1 MDETGEIKKE
11 KTRNLSTMTAIRF
24 YLSFFK
30 NHIPDVL
37 WTLFLNILIIVPLQ
51 ATPLLVKI
59 IIDNCIPSED
69 IVSIIGILVI
79 AITLFLFNILFI
91 VSMRVTINTVIKS
104 VSSDLRGA
112 LTRRLQILSLSYI
125 NQNST
130 GRFYSKIMRDVD
142 KLERFANV
150 FLNVVFRPLI
160 IFIMIVAI
168 LIWVNPRLLGIFAL
182 IFPVYLVIFFI
193 FKHLV
198 RRSRHMERLAHETLS
213 ITVNN
218 FLQTSLLSRQHGHEA
233 FEAHKIDKSSEEVT
247 NVSTKSAA
255 YISLFQSFNMVIT
268 RIFNFGILCI
278 AAISVIQGNL
288 TIGGMLLFIQYF
300 GQIMQIV
307 QQFNNQYEVL
317 SEFNESISSIKEVLD
332 APDIEYNHGKP
343 KVEHI
348 EGKVT
353 FENVSFSYSDGK
365 QVLNNISAEIT
376 PGMSVGLVGKSGS
389 GKSTF
394 VNLILGLY
402 RPQSGTICIDDVPIN
417 DLDMRS
423 VRKKIGV
430 VNQQPIIFSG
440 TVYDNI
446 VHAYRNIPMKSVI
459 EASKKANAYEFIVK
473 LKDGFNAFIGEN
485 GVLLSGGQGQRLTIA
500 RTILRN
506 PAILILDE
514 ATSAVDTESEIL
526 VQEALD
532 NLMGSVTSFII
543 AHRLST
549 VRNAD
554 VIFVLDEG
562 HIVEQG
568 THDELMELDNHYA
581 NLVNLQKNGTKDDM
595 DD

>member
-1 MDETGEIKKE
+1 MTEEPKRKRE
-11 KTRNLSTMTAIRF
+11 KAEKLSTLTAIRF

-30 NHIPDVL
+30 HHIPDLL
-37 WTLFLNILIIVPLQ
+37 WTCFLNLLIIIPLQ
-51 ATPLLVKI
+51 ATPLLIKI

-69 IVSIIGILVI
+69 VVSIIGIFCI
-79 AITLFLFNILFI
+79 AIILFIFNILFI
-91 VSMRVTINTVIKS
+91 VSMRVTINSVIKS
-104 VSSDLRGA
+104 VSSELRNA
-112 LTRRLQILSLSYI
+112 LTRRLQILSLSYL

-150 FLNVVFRPLI
+150 FMNVVFRPVI
-160 IFIMIVAI
+160 IFIMIVGI
-168 LIWVNPRLLGIFAL
+168 LIWVNPRLLGIFGL

-198 RRSRHMERLAHETLS
+198 RRSRHLERLAHETLS
-213 ITVNN
+213 VTVSN
-218 FLQTSLLSRQHGHEA
+218 FLQTSLLSRQHGHET
-233 FEAHKIDKSSEEVT
+233 FEAHKIDASSEKVT
-247 NVSTKSAA
+247 NVSTKSVA

-268 RIFNFGILCI
+268 RVFNFGILCI
-278 AAISVIQGNL
+278 AAISVIKGNL

-317 SEFNESISSIKEVLD
+317 SEFNESITSIKEVLD

-343 KVEHI
+343 IVENI

-353 FENVSFSYSDGK
+353 FENVSFSYDDDK
-365 QVLNNISAEIT
+365 QVLNNISAEIK

-402 RPQSGTICIDDVPIN
+402 RPQSGTIFIDDVPIN
-417 DLDMRS
+417 DVDMRS

-440 TVYDNI
+440 SVYDNI
-446 VHAYRNIPMKSVI
+446 VHAYRNMPMKDVI

-473 LKDGFNAFIGEN
+473 LQDGFNTFIGEN

-532 NLMGSVTSFII
+532 NLMGTVTSFII

-562 HIVEQG
+562 NIVEQG
-568 THDELMELDNHYA
+568 THDELMKLDNHYA
-581 NLVNLQKNGTKDDM
+581 NLVKLQKNGSADNDDV
-595 DD
+595 